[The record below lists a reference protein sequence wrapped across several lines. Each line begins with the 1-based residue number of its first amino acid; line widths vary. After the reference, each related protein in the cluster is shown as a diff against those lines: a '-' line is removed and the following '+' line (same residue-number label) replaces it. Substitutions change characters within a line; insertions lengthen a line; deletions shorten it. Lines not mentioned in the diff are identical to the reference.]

1 MGPTRLIA
9 FTDGVIAVI
18 ITILVLELRVPQ
30 GADFASLRPLAPVFA
45 AYVLTFVNIGIYWNN
60 HHHMMQAARKVDGR
74 VLWANLALLFSLSLT
89 PFVIRWIDAVG
100 VEPLPVAAYGLVMIM
115 AALSYYLVEL
125 TLKLAEGAD
134 SQIRKAVGSQAKEWI
149 SLTGYCAGTVL
160 AFLSPYISVAVY
172 VLVSAWW
179 FVPDRRFEHRL

>member
-1 MGPTRLIA
+1 MSPSRLIS

-18 ITILVLELRVPQ
+18 ITVLVLELGVPH
-30 GADFASLRPLAPVFA
+30 GADFAALRPLAPVFG
-45 AYVLTFVNIGIYWNN
+45 AYVLTFVNIGIYWSN

-100 VEPLPVAAYGLVMIM
+100 VQALPVATYGLVMIM
-115 AALSYYLVEL
+115 AALSYYMVEY
-125 TLKLAEGAD
+125 TLQLAEGPD
-134 SQIRKAVGSQAKEWI
+134 SKVGEAVGGQAKEWV
-149 SLTGYCAGTVL
+149 SFGGYVAGTVL
-160 AFLSPYISVAVY
+160 AFVSPFISIGLY

-179 FVPDRRFEHRL
+179 FVPDRRFERRL